1 MAKVFPSYTPRYLL
15 LFFLS
20 RTRILSLAVL
30 FNLVFVPFISQI
42 FRNLSKSFSNS
53 LSRPLMSKISNLRS
67 SKIYVQTQIF
77 ARWMR
82 FSSRFP
88 NSKKLIR
95 KFSKVSCSHEM
106 DTLPDRK
113 KKGRAPPRHVSIM
126 QIEISGRFTWSLVQL
141 ISGHFFPGINVR
153 LTSLWLTVSNLNFE
167 FTGVWDLK
175 RYSVHFY
182 WFTNL
187 VQIRRKFLI
196 LRTSS

>member
-113 KKGRAPPRHVSIM
+113 KKGAGSTPPRVDHADWNFGPVYVK
-126 QIEISGRFTWSLVQL
+126 SGATHIWP
-141 ISGHFFPGINVR
+141 FFPGYQC
-153 LTSLWLTVSNLNFE
+153 TSHE
-167 FTGVWDLK
+167 P
-175 RYSVHFY
+175 
-182 WFTNL
+182 
-187 VQIRRKFLI
+187 LI
-196 LRTSS
+196 DRFKS